1 MDVLLMCVDTHLDQ
15 GIRRLCFTLVFQP
28 PRMYS
33 NRTAQKWASLSE
45 HHIPWNMTVWLFK
58 FVCIF

>member
-1 MDVLLMCVDTHLDQ
+1 MLEECAAGVCRYAPGPRNTTSLSHLS
-15 GIRRLCFTLVFQP
+15 L

-45 HHIPWNMTVWLFK
+45 HHIPLNKTLWLFK